1 MLGYVLLHR
10 NHVRAGPIGPN
21 FKSQA
26 DFFGPLLPIIDIL
39 LQLLRVL
46 IRDVFVR
53 VSNPELFQVPGN
65 AIPSQVGRAEAPEG
79 VKPFDVEF
87 MQRVSKDVAL
97 SERQA
102 AIGLKQKAGC
112 TISDKRFQECRES
125 CRNVDG
131 TNSVLRF
138 WSLLLTVPDA
148 LADVDCLA
156 VG

>member
-79 VKPFDVEF
+79 
-87 MQRVSKDVAL
+87 A
-97 SERQA
+97 
-102 AIGLKQKAGC
+102 GLDPASTQSSHR
-112 TISDKRFQECRES
+112 TP
-125 CRNVDG
+125 
-131 TNSVLRF
+131 TSV
-138 WSLLLTVPDA
+138 WQ
-148 LADVDCLA
+148 
-156 VG
+156 